1 MSYGFSVKN
10 ESGVLQIEEGMS
22 NYVIKSSGVI
32 ASGTL
37 NSTVGSLANE
47 SADEILLLRPSSN
60 TGSIHLSVNVNVSFA
75 PVLSCTSGNITY
87 IVAAVSKNMAPSSM
101 SYGLR
106 VRGAASDLIYDSGT
120 KIASPIATVVF
131 PIVDWVAYPRPTINP
146 TFSSP
151 RAGRLRYMEYSF
163 AAPLAIR
170 PIQINVSN
178 WLYPRCTWNSQTSF
192 TIDIVE
198 AAGAPP
204 AQYGWNYE
212 ATKQMYV
219 FEV

>member
-1 MSYGFSVKN
+1 MSYGLSIKN
-10 ESGVLQIEEGMS
+10 SSGVLQIEEGMS

-37 NSTVGSLANE
+37 NSSVGALANK
-47 SADEILLLRPSSN
+47 SAGELLLLRPSSN
-60 TGSIHLSVNVNVSFA
+60 TGSIRLSTSGSST

-87 IVAAVSKNMAPSSM
+87 IVAAVSKNMTPSST

-106 VRGAASDLIYDSGT
+106 VKGAASDLIYDSGT
-120 KIASPIATVVF
+120 KIASPIANLVF
-131 PIVDWVAYPRPTINP
+131 PIVNWVAFPRPTINP

-151 RAGRLRYMEYSF
+151 REGRLRYMEYSF
-163 AAPLAIR
+163 TAPLAIR
-170 PIQINVSN
+170 PLQINVAN

-198 AAGAPP
+198 TAGAPP
-204 AQYGWNYE
+204 APYGWNYE

>member
-1 MSYGFSVKN
+1 MSYGLSIKN
-10 ESGVLQIEEGMS
+10 ESGAFQIEEGMS

-37 NSTVGSLANE
+37 KSTVGDLANE
-47 SADEILLLRPSSN
+47 RNGELLLVRPSSN
-60 TGSIHLSVNVNVSFA
+60 TGSIYLSANSSFTPILA
-75 PVLSCTSGNITY
+75 CTSGNISY
-87 IVAAVSKNMAPSSM
+87 IVAAVSKNMAQSSV

-106 VRGAASDLIYDSGT
+106 VRGATSDLIYDSGT
-120 KIASPIATVVF
+120 KIASPIANLVF
-131 PIVDWVAYPRPTINP
+131 PVVDWVAYPRPTINP

-163 AAPLAIR
+163 AAPLAIE
-170 PIQINVSN
+170 PVQINVAN

-204 AQYGWNYE
+204 APYGWNYE